1 MARAKER
8 PFKTAPY
15 PLMYLVGDIHG
26 FYNGPSPQYK
36 IKGKNIINDHG
47 PVKQR
52 GYFNSD
58 VIDICPRGGHGLYG
72 ALHSVPR
79 VPEGDY

>member
-1 MARAKER
+1 MRPFPGMAGAKEK

-15 PLMYLVGDIHG
+15 PSAYLAGDIHG

-47 PVKQR
+47 PAK
-52 GYFNSD
+52 
-58 VIDICPRGGHGLYG
+58 
-72 ALHSVPR
+72 
-79 VPEGDY
+79 

>member
-1 MARAKER
+1 MD
-8 PFKTAPY
+8 FITD
-15 PLMYLVGDIHG
+15 L
-26 FYNGPSPQYK
+26 SPQYK
-36 IKGKNIINDHG
+36 IRGKNIISNYR
-47 PVKQR
+47 PTKQR

-58 VIDICPRGGHGLYG
+58 VINIRPRGGHSLYR